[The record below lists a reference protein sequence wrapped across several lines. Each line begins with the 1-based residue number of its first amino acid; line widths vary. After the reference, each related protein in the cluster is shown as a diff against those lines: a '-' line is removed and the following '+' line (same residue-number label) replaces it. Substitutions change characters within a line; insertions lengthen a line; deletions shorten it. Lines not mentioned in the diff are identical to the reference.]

1 MLINCNKNIALKS
14 LKINLLCQ
22 PNAPERA
29 IVLMTSLSVRLVD
42 KLKFSFENILN
53 PSVLLTVMSHL
64 EHLMTHVTLHHLF
77 TTRGVLFVINVV
89 F

>member
-1 MLINCNKNIALKS
+1 
-14 LKINLLCQ
+14 
-22 PNAPERA
+22 
-29 IVLMTSLSVRLVD
+29 
-42 KLKFSFENILN
+42 
-53 PSVLLTVMSHL
+53 MSHL